1 MSEDDAA
8 RVIGLLEE
16 IRDQQRQ
23 HFQAYE
29 SNLSLYRAVNH
40 DAKKLIRQDRIT
52 RIVMLVILFVVT
64 TGIIIFGWF
73 IK

>member
-1 MSEDDAA
+1 MSENDAA

-52 RIVMLVILFVVT
+52 RIVILIILLLAG
-64 TGIIIFGWF
+64 TGIILFGWF
-73 IK
+73 VK